1 MDLFSIRVGHIRVNL
16 VTSKRLL
23 VTREIIIVTTIPI
36 TREADSTISLTHR
49 PHSTHLT
56 MQTKTLSGTIL
67 TLRKILETSLVER
80 FQKKSS

>member
-23 VTREIIIVTTIPI
+23 VTREIIIVTTTAI
-36 TREADSTISLTHR
+36 TREVDSTISLTHR
-49 PHSTHLT
+49 PPLTHLT
-56 MQTKTLSGTIL
+56 MQTKTLSGTIS
-67 TLRKILETSLVER
+67 TLRKTLETSLAER